1 MKSTFICIIL
11 CLSVSMLYA
20 QSEPSDLTEQLR
32 KSIEQLDLDIDEIKK
47 KVEETISQEEIDRL
61 KKTVEEE
68 IERQADKIKEEDVVK
83 QYEDV
88 KEQIESGEIEEKL
101 KEFFP
106 EMQDP
111 AMIEKMEQAME
122 QLKNFDTESLF
133 KDGTI
138 ILGQDSIDISTYL
151 DPENEL
157 MKRFQKDIQSL
168 DENFRTVYPNID
180 VMLKSLEDGFED
192 VQELDIERI
201 LEKIQKSFSQPAN
214 NKSITI

>member
-32 KSIEQLDLDIDEIKK
+32 KSMEQLDLDIDEIKK

-61 KKTVEEE
+61 KKTLEEE